1 MLTRKERDAVAQW
14 YSQAH
19 ICEEARSLFDAQDYE
34 ELEMYLHKTCL
45 LPLSNV
51 DTLPDYMR
59 TEEGKPLFKF
69 GLNPIKEED
78 NWKDAIEIGWKVVER
93 NAGVSHDVIHKTI
106 AKEQQDN
113 WQAFLDSIERRKR
126 ERGQA

>member
-1 MLTRKERDAVAQW
+1 MLTRKQRDAVALW
-14 YSQAH
+14 YSQPH
-19 ICEEARSLFDAQDYE
+19 ILEEARRLYDAKAYD

-45 LPLSNV
+45 LPLSMV
-51 DTLPDYMR
+51 YTLPDYVR
-59 TEEGKPLFKF
+59 TEEGKPLFEF

-78 NWKDAIEIGWKVVER
+78 NWKDAIEIGWEVVEQ
-93 NAGVSHDVIHKTI
+93 NAGVLHDVIHETI

-113 WQAFLDSIERRKR
+113 WQAFLDSIERRKK